1 MTRFLPDILPPF
13 PNLNDFNSRKEQLT
27 KVLLYRFSQLDQ
39 NQNRNK
45 LNSSVNYSR
54 IKAF

>member
-13 PNLNDFNSRKEQLT
+13 PNLNDFNSCKEQLT